1 MEVITGVAPAE
12 YGDKSS
18 LVVHIVTKSGLDQAK
33 PSGSA
38 SVGYGSFKSPAFD
51 VNLGGGS
58 HTVGDFLSVS
68 GMRTDRFLDPP
79 EFTELH
85 DSGNSQSFFNRLDA
99 HPSDADTFHLNV
111 HVGRSSFDV
120 PNTFDT
126 VNQAQHQE
134 IKTFNIAPGYSRVI
148 GSNVLLT

>member
-1 MEVITGVAPAE
+1 
-12 YGDKSS
+12 
-18 LVVHIVTKSGLDQAK
+18 
-33 PSGSA
+33 
-38 SVGYGSFKSPAFD
+38 
-51 VNLGGGS
+51 
-58 HTVGDFLSVS
+58 TVGDFLSVS

-99 HPSDADTFHLNV
+99 HPSDADTLHLNV

-126 VNQAQHQE
+126 INQAQHQE

-148 GSNVLLT
+148 GSKTLLTANAFVRQDRVTYSPSPNPFDDTPATASQNRRLTNVG